1 MGIIIAIDGPAGSGK
16 SSTAKEVAR
25 RLGFTYIDTGAMY
38 RSVTLEIIR
47 RKIDICDE
55 DQVEKIARESRI
67 QFQWIDNKHHILL
80 NGEDISDEIRSSD
93 VASLVSPVSAIAG
106 VRKILAERQRQ
117 MAQDDNIVM
126 EGRDI
131 GTNVFPDADFKFYM
145 DADIRVRAER
155 RIKDYQSIGQEL
167 TVAEIVRELEKR
179 DKIDSSRSHSPL
191 KKAEDAII
199 IDTTNLSFEEQ
210 VEEIVK
216 IVQNKICVMD

>member
-67 QFQWIDNKHHILL
+67 QFQWIGDKHHILL

-93 VASLVSPVSAIAG
+93 IASLVSPVSAIAG

-131 GTNVFPDADFKFYM
+131 GTNVFPDADFKFYI

-155 RIKDYQSIGQEL
+155 RIKDYQTIGQEL
-167 TVAEIVRELEKR
+167 TVEEIVRELEKR

-191 KKAEDAII
+191 KKADDAII

-216 IVQNKICVMD
+216 IVQQ